1 MAVERAA
8 GGTSLIDVLDRV
20 LDKGIVID
28 AWVRVSL
35 VGIDLITVEARVVV
49 ASIDTYLKYSEAVGA
64 AASAARPTI
73 ESPRPYDEIAAEN
86 VSLRAQLEGPAGGT
100 RTATGTRT
108 PTGART
114 RTGTRTPTGARRRTR
129 H

>member
-73 ESPRPYDEIAAEN
+73 EAQRPYDEIAAEN
-86 VSLRAQLEGPAGGT
+86 VSLRAQLEAPA
-100 RTATGTRT
+100 
-108 PTGART
+108 GART
-114 RTGTRTPTGARRRTR
+114 TAGSGRTPAASSARTPAGTARRRPR
-129 H
+129 Q

>member
-64 AASAARPTI
+64 AASAARPMI
-73 ESPRPYDEIAAEN
+73 EAQQRPYDEIAAEN
-86 VSLRAQLEGPAGGT
+86 VSLRAQLEGPAGGA
-100 RTATGTRT
+100 RTTAGSART
-108 PTGART
+108 PA
-114 RTGTRTPTGARRRTR
+114 GTARRRPR
-129 H
+129 Q

>member
-49 ASIDTYLKYSEAVGA
+49 ASIDTYLKYSDAIGQ
-64 AASAARPTI
+64 AASAARPTLP
-73 ESPRPYDEIAAEN
+73 EPQRPYDEIAAEN
-86 VSLRAQLEGPAGGT
+86 VSLRAQLEGAPA
-100 RTATGTRT
+100 TATRT
-108 PTGART
+108 PA
-114 RTGTRTPTGARRRTR
+114 GTRRRTR
-129 H
+129 P

>member
-1 MAVERAA
+1 MAVERTV

-49 ASIDTYLKYSEAVGA
+49 ASIDTYLKYSDAIGA

-73 ESPRPYDEIAAEN
+73 EPPPRPYDEIAAEN
-86 VSLRAQLEGPAGGT
+86 VSLRAQLEGAPAP
-100 RTATGTRT
+100 GTRT
-108 PTGART
+108 PA
-114 RTGTRTPTGARRRTR
+114 GTRRRTR
-129 H
+129 Q

>member
-64 AASAARPTI
+64 AASAARPAI
-73 ESPRPYDEIAAEN
+73 EAQRPYDELAAEN
-86 VSLRAQLEGPAGGT
+86 VSLRAQLEGPAG
-100 RTATGTRT
+100 AHTRT
-108 PTGART
+108 PPGGRKRT
-114 RTGTRTPTGARRRTR
+114 RP
-129 H
+129 